1 MVKFDVE
8 KLNDMKKEKNQYDL
22 TVRVNMPLSLAVCKI
37 IKGYFSGH
45 KMEQNRFHLNIR
57 KQFFAEHWNRFLREV
72 VESSKAAWTW
82 AACSRWP

>member
-1 MVKFDVE
+1 
-8 KLNDMKKEKNQYDL
+8 
-22 TVRVNMPLSLAVCKI
+22 MPSLSLAVCKI

-72 VESSKAAWTW
+72 VDKRL
-82 AACSRWP
+82 CSRELPGHGQPAPGGPNCAGSWTR